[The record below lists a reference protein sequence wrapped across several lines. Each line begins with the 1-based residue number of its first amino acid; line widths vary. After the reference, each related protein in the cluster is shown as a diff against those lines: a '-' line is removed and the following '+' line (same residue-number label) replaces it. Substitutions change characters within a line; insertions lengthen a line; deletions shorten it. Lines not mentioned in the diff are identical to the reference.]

1 MYVHMTR
8 DRKTD
13 TNSIYGYELEQRIVQ
28 YMDFQRNRS
37 PSNSP
42 QKCFYISVT
51 IAELN
56 QVKLFAKYC
65 NQNTMVHYRE
75 IPFIYFVVVKFI
87 YS

>member
-28 YMDFQRNRS
+28 YIEFQRNRP

-42 QKCFYISVT
+42 QKYFLHTVT
-51 IAELN
+51 ITELN
-56 QVKLFAKYC
+56 QVKLQILEPKYNGDPC
-65 NQNTMVHYRE
+65 
-75 IPFIYFVVVKFI
+75 
-87 YS
+87 

>member
-1 MYVHMTR
+1 MYVHTTR

-42 QKCFYISVT
+42 QKMFSYTVT
-51 IAELN
+51 ITDLN
-56 QVKLFAKYC
+56 QVKPFAKY
-65 NQNTMVHYRE
+65 
-75 IPFIYFVVVKFI
+75 
-87 YS
+87 

>member
-42 QKCFYISVT
+42 QKYFYIQPQLLSQGCKDVYRKY
-51 IAELN
+51 LN
-56 QVKLFAKYC
+56 ERFM
-65 NQNTMVHYRE
+65 N
-75 IPFIYFVVVKFI
+75 
-87 YS
+87 

>member
-1 MYVHMTR
+1 MERLLTFMYVHMTR

-42 QKCFYISVT
+42 QNFFYIQLQLLS
-51 IAELN
+51 
-56 QVKLFAKYC
+56 
-65 NQNTMVHYRE
+65 
-75 IPFIYFVVVKFI
+75 
-87 YS
+87 

>member
-42 QKCFYISVT
+42 QKMFS
-51 IAELN
+51 
-56 QVKLFAKYC
+56 
-65 NQNTMVHYRE
+65 NTG
-75 IPFIYFVVVKFI
+75 KFM
-87 YS
+87 Y

>member
-1 MYVHMTR
+1 MYVHTTR

-42 QKCFYISVT
+42 QKMFSYTVT
-51 IAELN
+51 ITDLN
-56 QVKLFAKYC
+56 QVKPFAKYW
-65 NQNTMVHYRE
+65 NQNTMETRNYNC
-75 IPFIYFVVVKFI
+75 
-87 YS
+87 